1 MHLEPLCLNFLLP
14 PLVVNLHVVQ
24 DSIDKCAYVWV
35 LVTQK
40 LENDRYHLSLMQ
52 HDFSSW
58 PEKQEFKESV

>member
-1 MHLEPLCLNFLLP
+1 
-14 PLVVNLHVVQ
+14 VNLHVVQ
-24 DSIDKCAYVWV
+24 DSIDKRAYVWV

-58 PEKQEFKESV
+58 PEE